1 MDVETAIQAFVSAG
15 NDLPREAMQW
25 TLDHWDTVAPELLGT
40 LERYTSG
47 ADRSDES
54 ASAVLFILH
63 LAGEK
68 QDTRVF
74 PLLCRLAQDGEA
86 IEAALGDGTTITL
99 KQILIST
106 YDGHLDTLKGLI
118 EAAEADEFVRAE
130 ALEALAYLTAT
141 GRVPRD
147 ETEAYLIRLCDT
159 LQPQRESFVW
169 SGWVLAI
176 ALLGLETLSDVV
188 HQAFE
193 RGLIDPMVM
202 GYDDFRRDLE
212 RTLADPARMAGFEY
226 DQIGPLEDAVGELS
240 GWYAFSDAAQQD
252 QERWAPSPEDAGLA
266 FADTPV
272 PFVDP
277 FKGVGRNDPCPCG
290 SGKKLKKCCLD
301 RESLRPS
308 LPGLL

>member
-1 MDVETAIQAFVSAG
+1 MDVETAIQAFASAG

-25 TLDHWDTVAPELLGT
+25 ALDHWDEAAPELLSVV
-40 LERYTSG
+40 ERYTSG
-47 ADRSDES
+47 ADRSDET
-54 ASAVLFILH
+54 ASAVFFIVH

-74 PLLCRLAQDGEA
+74 SLLCRLAQDGEA
-86 IEAALGDGTTITL
+86 VEAALGDATTTTL

-106 YDGHLDTLKGLI
+106 YDGNLDTLKELI
-118 EAAEADEFVRAE
+118 EAAEADEFVRAD
-130 ALEALAYLTAT
+130 ALEVLAYLTAT
-141 GRVPRD
+141 GRVPRE
-147 ETEAYLIRLCDT
+147 ETEAYLLGLYET
-159 LQPQRESFVW
+159 LQPQQESFVW

-176 ALLGLETLSDVV
+176 GLLGLETLSGVV
-188 HQAFE
+188 HQAFG

-212 RTLADPARMAGFEY
+212 RTLADPERMAGFEY
-226 DQIGPLEDAVGELS
+226 DRIGPLEDAIGELS
-240 GWYAFSDAAQQD
+240 GWSAFSDAAKED
-252 QERWAPSPEDAGLA
+252 QERWATSPEDAGLA
-266 FADTPV
+266 FADTPL

-290 SGKKLKKCCLD
+290 TSKKFKKCCLD
-301 RESLRPS
+301 RGSLRPS

>member
-147 ETEAYLIRLCDT
+147 ETEAYLIRLYDT
-159 LQPQRESFVW
+159 LQPQQESFVW

-226 DQIGPLEDAVGELS
+226 DQIGPLEDAIGELS

-252 QERWAPSPEDAGLA
+252 QDRWAPSPEDAGLA
-266 FADTPV
+266 FADTPL

-290 SGKKLKKCCLD
+290 SGKKFKKCCLG